1 MSEPRKRILSRA
13 AFTIFV
19 LVPLFLLV
27 EIPVFLAGLGLGT
40 YVVYS
45 NQLPAI
51 PSLTSYQPKT
61 VSKFFAD
68 DGTVIGVFYKQKR
81 FVVDLAQIPPH
92 VVNAFVAAE
101 DKRFFQHPGV
111 DWQGILRATV
121 RYLQTGEKGQGG
133 STITMQV
140 TRHFLLSKEKTFS
153 RKIKEMILAGR
164 LEKAWGKEKILYV
177 FLNEI
182 YLGESCHG
190 VEAASRGYFDKPVE
204 HLTVAEGAMI
214 AGLAPSPARYNPFK
228 SEESARRRQLYVLGR
243 MLSVGFITEDQYN
256 KAKEEKLVFRK
267 EVVRPFDLVPDFA
280 EAVRRYIVRKYGE
293 EKLYNEGLK
302 VFTTCRIDYQMKA
315 QEALDR
321 GLKELRERQ
330 KNLAIVNTVPME
342 EINELLR
349 KRSVPNL
356 TEGKVYQGVVIK
368 VTRTKKKETEL
379 QVALSPRI
387 RGLVKLDEAQ
397 ASPYKVGHVLALRFD
412 KFVDEAP
419 VFSLDDNPTLQGALV
434 SIENRT
440 GYVRAIV
447 GGASDEHFKF
457 NRAIQAKR
465 QPGSAFKPI
474 IYSAA
479 LEWKSYSPA
488 TIIIDE
494 PTEVELVSG
503 DDWEPRNASG
513 DFLGPLSFRRAL
525 ELSRNIC
532 TVKILLDVQV
542 DHAID
547 MARRMGIS
555 SPMGHNVSLSLG
567 TSELT
572 PFELTAAYTVFP
584 NSGVFVKPVLVKRVE
599 DRLGNVLEDNSALP
613 LLDPSEIPRPTPR
626 EELKDGASIQ
636 QFDHSS
642 GDEEE
647 DSTVTESEDSFED
660 PSVPQPE
667 VKDRQAK
674 GPTQQGAEGSRV
686 HAAMSPQTAYIM
698 TSLLQ
703 GVVRQGTGSR
713 LSQYIKRNDL
723 AGKTGTTNKAADA
736 WFVGFNPDVTT
747 GVWVGFD
754 EKRPLGRREEGAR
767 AALPIWG
774 YYMKGILDKKPDREF
789 PVPPEITFKEML
801 TYAGGRGEGLV
812 PKRTREPVYSPFTGR
827 TLVVHPLDAGHLT
840 PYGVPDFS
848 PSPFQPYAPGYPPVG
863 PYQQPAPYPIYP
875 VQPGTPVPLHP
886 NDGRSPVTGAP
897 QPSQGMWGPPPDP
910 MWDGGPVPG
919 RGAPQFGPP
928 AGPSQP
934 PGTVREP
941 GSARMEA
948 PAGHS
953 SDPQPVQRGGPRPGP
968 SPFFQ

>member
-1 MSEPRKRILSRA
+1 MSGLRKRILTRA
-13 AFTIFV
+13 AFTVFL
-19 LVPLFLLV
+19 LVPLFLV
-27 EIPVFLAGLGLGT
+27 IEIPVFIAGVGLGT

-51 PSLTSYQPKT
+51 PSLSSYQPKT

-81 FVVDLAQIPPH
+81 FVVDLAQIPPD

-101 DKRFFQHPGV
+101 DKRFYQHPGV
-111 DWQGILRATV
+111 DWHGILRATAKYV
-121 RYLQTGEKGQGG
+121 QTGKPGQGG

-153 RKIKEMILAGR
+153 RKIKEMILAQR

-182 YLGESCHG
+182 YLGESFHG
-190 VEAASRGYFDKPVE
+190 VEAAARGYFDKPVE
-204 HLTVAEGAMI
+204 RLTIAEAAMI

-243 MLSVGFITEDQYN
+243 MLEVGFINEDQYN
-256 KAKEEKLVFRK
+256 KAKEEKLVFRT

-315 QEALDR
+315 QEALER

-330 KNLAIVNTVPME
+330 KNLAIVNTVPVE
-342 EINELLR
+342 EITELLR

-356 TEGKVYQGVVIK
+356 SEGKVYQGVVVK
-368 VTRTKKKETEL
+368 VTRKKKEAEL
-379 QVALSPRI
+379 QVALSPRVK
-387 RGLVKLDEAQ
+387 GLVRLDQTQ
-397 ASPYKVGHVLALRFD
+397 ASIYKVGYVLALRFE
-412 KFVDEAP
+412 KFVDDVP

-447 GGASDEHFKF
+447 GGASGEHFKF

-465 QPGSAFKPI
+465 QPGSSFKPI

-479 LEWKSYSPA
+479 LEWKSYGPA
-488 TIIIDE
+488 TIVIDE
-494 PTEVELVSG
+494 PTEVELETG

-532 TVKILLDVQV
+532 TVKILLDVGF
-542 DHAID
+542 DHAIE
-547 MARRMGIS
+547 MARKMGIS
-555 SPMGHNVSLSLG
+555 SPMGRNVSLSLG

-584 NSGVFVKPVLVKRVE
+584 NSGVFVKPILVRRIE
-599 DRLGNVLEDNSALP
+599 DRFGNVLEDNTALP
-613 LLDPSEIPRPTPR
+613 LLDPSEVPRPTSR
-626 EELKDGASIQ
+626 EELRDGASIRQ
-636 QFDHSS
+636 VDRST

-647 DSTVTESEDSFED
+647 DSTVTESEDSFGDQSE
-660 PSVPQPE
+660 PQTAAKNLQSGAGGQKGGE
-667 VKDRQAK
+667 VR
-674 GPTQQGAEGSRV
+674 RV

-703 GVVRQGTGSR
+703 GVVRHGTASR

-736 WFVGFNPDVTT
+736 WFIGFNPDVTT

-767 AALPIWG
+767 AALPVWG
-774 YYMKGILDKKPDREF
+774 YFMKSILDKKPDREF
-789 PVPPEITFKEML
+789 PVPPDITFKEML
-801 TYAGGRGEGLV
+801 TYSGGPGEGFV
-812 PKRTREPVYSPFTGR
+812 PKWTREPMYSPLANR
-827 TLVVHPLDAGHLT
+827 VLVMHPLDVGHLP
-840 PYGVPDFS
+840 PYGVPDSLTF
-848 PSPFQPYAPGYPPVG
+848 PFQPSAPGYTPVG
-863 PYQQPAPYPIYP
+863 PYQAPVLYPIYP
-875 VQPGTPVPLHP
+875 VPPGTPILLHP
-886 NDGRSPVTGAP
+886 K
-897 QPSQGMWGPPPDP
+897 
-910 MWDGGPVPG
+910 
-919 RGAPQFGPP
+919 
-928 AGPSQP
+928 
-934 PGTVREP
+934 
-941 GSARMEA
+941 
-948 PAGHS
+948 
-953 SDPQPVQRGGPRPGP
+953 
-968 SPFFQ
+968 